1 MNHSS
6 SMHHYYIMFIIML
19 LSGFLTTM
27 NVWADSITDVR
38 FSLND
43 LYMTLLMTGW
53 MFTFMGLYYKQHN
66 VFLFGIILAIV
77 NIWFIRTQFMI
88 TPRQYLLGMIPH
100 HSMAVHMSKKLL
112 EKPAFAWNKFKSSA
126 KPFVENIIK
135 TQSDEIN
142 YMETIF

>member
-1 MNHSS
+1 
-6 SMHHYYIMFIIML
+6 MHHYYIMFIIML

-112 EKPAFAWNKFKSSA
+112 EKPAFEKSLA

-142 YMETIF
+142 YMETIL